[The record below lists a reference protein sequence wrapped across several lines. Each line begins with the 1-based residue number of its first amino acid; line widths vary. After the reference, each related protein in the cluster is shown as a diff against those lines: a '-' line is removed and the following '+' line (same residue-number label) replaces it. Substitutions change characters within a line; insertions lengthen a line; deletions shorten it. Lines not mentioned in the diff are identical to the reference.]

1 MGLFVYQTP
10 INQLL
15 YQLKFNRRL
24 IVARLFGELFAYHL
38 ARHYASAADYPQM
51 IVPIPLH
58 PKRIAQRGYN
68 QALEIAKPISRHL
81 HIPIHYRDCRRHKH
95 TCAQATLPAQLR
107 GQNIADAFQVKPVTA
122 DHIAV
127 IDDIY
132 TTGLT
137 SLTFIKALCPRP
149 TTKIDLWIVARALYK
164 DMPSI

>member
-10 INQLL
+10 ISQLL

-24 IVARLFGELFAYHL
+24 IVARLFGKLFAHHL
-38 ARHYASAADYPQM
+38 AHHYASAADYPQM

-68 QALEIAKPISRHL
+68 QTLEIAKPISRHL
-81 HIPIHYRDCRRHKH
+81 HIPIHYRDCQRRKH

-149 TTKIDLWIVARALYK
+149 TTKIDLWIVARALYANGT
-164 DMPSI
+164 